1 MPSPEDLKGK
11 ILVKAKRLPPG
22 KSSEDD
28 LEDQDDEMEDL
39 DEKRKEKPKKISQKL
54 SDCVN
59 YIHAVHFHGFEPED
73 PAKYYHMSSFGET
86 KTFDFIEDSEMSK
99 QFVKY
104 NTKQISRIY
113 PGAKRQDSSNLKVV
127 PPWNA
132 GCQIVAL
139 NYQTSDKQTLTN
151 KARFSDNGGCGY
163 VLKPEFLRTPN
174 ENYSPISPCGLDPA
188 NAWKMEI
195 TVISGH
201 HIPKSEG
208 SKDIVDPYVKIR
220 IRGHLDDE
228 KNGDDKINK
237 GKTKP
242 VKNNGFN
249 PVWENETF
257 KFNIKVPQLAFL
269 EFKVKDHSTSGS
281 DKDLA
286 IFSTPLNLIQSGMYH
301 ILSI

>member
-1 MPSPEDLKGK
+1 MPSPEALKGK

-28 LEDQDDEMEDL
+28 IEEGEDEVEDL

-59 YIHAVHFHGFEPED
+59 YIHAVHFHGFEPEE
-73 PAKYYHMSSFGET
+73 PAKYYHMSSFGEA
-86 KTFDFIEDSEMSK
+86 KTFKFIEDPEISK

-113 PGAKRQDSSNLKVV
+113 PGAKRQDSSNLKVI
-127 PPWNA
+127 PPWNT

-139 NYQTSDKQTLTN
+139 NYQTNDKQTMTN
-151 KARFSDNGGCGY
+151 KARFADNGGSGY
-163 VLKPEFLRTPN
+163 VLKPEFLRIPN
-174 ENYSPISPCGLDPA
+174 DNYSPLSPCGLETT
-188 NAWKMEI
+188 WTMEMTI
-195 TVISGH
+195 ISGH
-201 HIPKSEG
+201 HIPKPEG

-220 IRGHLDDE
+220 IRGHEDDE
-228 KNGDDKINK
+228 KEGKEKINK
-237 GKTKP
+237 GRTKP

-249 PVWENETF
+249 PVWEKETF
-257 KFNIKVPQLAFL
+257 KFKIKVPQLAFL
-269 EFKVKDHSTSGS
+269 ELKVKDHSSSGT

-286 IFSTPLNLIQSGMYH
+286 VFSAPLNLIQTGKLLK
-301 ILSI
+301 II